1 MINTGETMS
10 SGSFVKMGNK
20 WGTTYPETG
29 DAMFDLIE
37 DFYQSSYS
45 YAKSAGAATYGD
57 NGYFNAIMGKTITAA
72 MFASDNV
79 FTALGAKPY
88 QHEGVRIALELA
100 TYGLDAS
107 GKFVGLGADTLPDGD
122 IPDSV
127 AMDVGEYRERYKEL
141 PYRYD
146 YGLALMALEN
156 KDDTIAYNDY
166 MKKMAA
172 NYSDLFDKTILRPID
187 VAQPTKEG
195 METSLNGIARCISSY
210 GEMSRTDVSLTTNMI
225 CPYGG
230 DNGDFTLRGEKKSN
244 LDGKLVDLKGGV
256 LEIDA
261 MSKLWRQCSVN
272 WTDSANPNGKVWC
285 MGNIAQDLLAAK
297 FRANNILLDQVY
309 TQRDFNGVKTIPG
322 RGAGILLNAF
332 NNIPIIQD
340 GNINFNYTDKGV
352 SDVKLGDIFLLDLD
366 HIWISVLTPVEVF
379 SVNNPAIT
387 LKLQERNVMNMRAE
401 VRTDSYIQSG
411 RIVGAADIE

>member
-1 MINTGETMS
+1 
-10 SGSFVKMGNK
+10 MGNK

-37 DFYQSSYS
+37 DFYKGAYGL
-45 YAKSAGAATYGD
+45 AKSAGAATYGD

-72 MFASDNV
+72 MFSSDNI

-107 GKFVGLGADTLPDGD
+107 GNFVGLGADTLPDGD
-122 IPDSV
+122 IPASV

-172 NYSDLFDKTILRPID
+172 NYSDLYDKTLLRPIN
-187 VAQPTKEG
+187 VAQPTKNG

-210 GEMSRTDVSLTTNMI
+210 GEMSRTDVTLTANDI

-230 DNGDFTLRGEKKSN
+230 TNGDFAARGTKASN

-256 LEIDA
+256 LSIDA
-261 MSKLWRQCSVN
+261 MSTLWRKCSVN
-272 WTDSANPNGKVWC
+272 WTDSANPNGKIFA
-285 MGNIAQDLLAAK
+285 MGNIAQDKLAALY
-297 FRANNILLDQVY
+297 RANNLLLDQVY

-322 RGAGILLNAF
+322 RGAGIVLNAF

-340 GNINFNYTDKGV
+340 GNINFDYTTKGV
-352 SDVKLGDIFLLDLD
+352 SDAKLGDIYLLDLD
-366 HIWISVLTPVEVF
+366 HIWISVLTPVEMF
-379 SVNNPAIT
+379 TVNNPAIT
-387 LKLQERNVMNMRAE
+387 LKLQERNVMNMRSE
-401 VRTDSYIQSG
+401 VRIDSFIQHG
-411 RIVGAADIE
+411 RIVGAADAQ